1 MRLATLGLFTAL
13 GLVVAAPTWAQTA
26 APSAAPKAGVATP
39 STSAPAPARAAE
51 PIDINS
57 ATKEQLDALPGIGSA
72 RAEAIIKGRPYTGKD
87 DLLRRKII
95 PENVYSGIKDRIIAH
110 RKS

>member
-1 MRLATLGLFTAL
+1 MRLASLGLFTAL
-13 GLVVAAPTWAQTA
+13 GLLVAAPTWAQTA
-26 APSAAPKAGVATP
+26 APSAAPKAGSAAPAT
-39 STSAPAPARAAE
+39 AAPARAAE

-87 DLLRRKII
+87 DLVRKKII